1 MLRINEINIRNIN
14 SVTSLHLRFQPG
26 VNILCGTNG
35 IGKTTILDCIHSA
48 TFPRMLSRRNNNI
61 RKTVNSTESFYSID
75 ATVNEQQ
82 DNFYLEIGGQGN
94 YSYREI
100 NAINSRK
107 LIYLNILE
115 RNQRNFSRLLLDDA
129 GTLRRPISMYDL
141 IKRWFYRCYFQKKD
155 ISGKTFENLLLAKRV
170 FSKLDPNVTF
180 VEAVE
185 KSEKHL
191 FRDTIINF
199 IEIMV
204 KTQKGTINMDFLSSG
219 YKACF
224 SILFGIIR
232 EIEEKYNIPV
242 ESFDG
247 VVLIDEIDL
256 HLHPEWQTKIIDIL
270 KWLIPNSQI
279 IITTHSP
286 HVIQNAKQGE
296 IIPLGIDEDN
306 KMFVRNLPESSK
318 YGYQGW
324 TIEEILVHVMGL
336 NNPKSKLFLE
346 KIKGF
351 EKALDNEDIDAI
363 KENYYALDEML
374 HSNNPLSTVLRIQA
388 DEFLEEE
395 VDDE

>member
-35 IGKTTILDCIHSA
+35 IGKTTILDCIHYA
-48 TFPRMLSRRNNNI
+48 TLPRIHFRRNSI
-61 RKTVNSTESFYSID
+61 RKTVNSTESFYNIV

-82 DNFYLEIGGQGN
+82 NNFYWDLENQEDFN
-94 YSYREI
+94 PNREI
-100 NAINSRK
+100 NRINSRK

-115 RNQRNFSRLLLDDA
+115 RNQRGFTRLLLNDV
-129 GTLRRPISMYDL
+129 GEIRRPMSMYDL

-155 ISGKTFENLLLAKRV
+155 ISEETFENLLLAKKV

-180 VEAVE
+180 VEAAE
-185 KSEKHL
+185 KSEKDP
-191 FRDTIINF
+191 FRNKMINF

-224 SILFGIIR
+224 SMLFGIIR
-232 EIEEKYNIPV
+232 HIEERYKTPV

-270 KWLIPNSQI
+270 KWLIPNAQI

-286 HVIQNAKQGE
+286 HVIQNAEQGE
-296 IIPLGIDEDN
+296 IIPLGIDEN
-306 KMFVRNLPESSK
+306 NNMFVRNLPESSR

-336 NNPKSKLFLE
+336 NNPKSKVFLE
-346 KIKGF
+346 KIKSF
-351 EKALDNEDIDAI
+351 EEALDNEDIGAI
-363 KENYYALDEML
+363 KENYYALNSML